1 MKTNQEKVQ
10 ERDKKNRF
18 HFPNVSP
25 FLGSPTDRPTD
36 RPTPTYLPTHLH
48 PYLHLLTH
56 LHLPNVASTS
66 PKNFS
71 LIPDFFQ

>member
-36 RPTPTYLPTHLH
+36 PH
-48 PYLHLLTH
+48 PPIYLHLLTH

-66 PKNFS
+66 PKIFS

>member
-25 FLGSPTDRPTD
+25 FLGSPTD

-66 PKNFS
+66 PKFFS

>member
-25 FLGSPTDRPTD
+25 FLGSPTDRPTHTHLSTYTSTPL
-36 RPTPTYLPTHLH
+36 PTPTYTPT
-48 PYLHLLTH
+48 PT
-56 LHLPNVASTS
+56 
-66 PKNFS
+66 
-71 LIPDFFQ
+71 